1 MKIPMSSNL
10 NKINFCIIGKP
21 NSGKS
26 TLFNC
31 LLDDS
36 ISPVGDEY
44 GLTKNLFKDKFTSHS
59 HDFTIFD
66 TPGLRRKNK
75 INDLDEKNRNKEVIT
90 LVDKVDVV
98 ILLIDSVENITKQDF
113 RLADLAITKKKIIFF
128 LFNKMDLIDEGKKF
142 KTKIDKYLSN
152 NYSQYQMINTDFI
165 SAKKNIRI
173 KNFIKQI
180 INKNKLVHIEF
191 TKTNLNK
198 FLNYLNK
205 QSKYPKIKKREIK
218 PKYIVQIKTGTP
230 LFKVFINSKK
240 KAPLI
245 FQRFFD
251 NAFRD
256 FFKIKGVPISYQFIS
271 SNNPYSD

>member
-1 MKIPMSSNL
+1 MILENSLFFRDAPPTKAPTT
-10 NKINFCIIGKP
+10 FCK
-21 NSGKS
+21 
-26 TLFNC
+26 
-31 LLDDS
+31 DS
-36 ISPVGDEY
+36 IS
-44 GLTKNLFKDKFTSHS
+44 
-59 HDFTIFD
+59 
-66 TPGLRRKNK
+66 
-75 INDLDEKNRNKEVIT
+75 
-90 LVDKVDVV
+90 
-98 ILLIDSVENITKQDF
+98 
-113 RLADLAITKKKIIFF
+113 LAFF
-128 LFNKMDLIDEGKKF
+128 LFTEPPYKIDTFFEKSHLDFKIDLIDEGRKF
-142 KTKIDKYLSN
+142 KSKIEKYLSN

-180 INKNKLVHIEF
+180 INKNKLTNIEIS
-191 TKTNLNK
+191 KKNLNK

-205 QSKYPKIKKREIK
+205 QSKYPKIKKKEIK
-218 PKYIVQIKTGTP
+218 PKYIVQIKTGSP

>member
-1 MKIPMSSNL
+1 
-10 NKINFCIIGKP
+10 
-21 NSGKS
+21 
-26 TLFNC
+26 
-31 LLDDS
+31 
-36 ISPVGDEY
+36 
-44 GLTKNLFKDKFTSHS
+44 
-59 HDFTIFD
+59 
-66 TPGLRRKNK
+66 
-75 INDLDEKNRNKEVIT
+75 
-90 LVDKVDVV
+90 
-98 ILLIDSVENITKQDF
+98 
-113 RLADLAITKKKIIFF
+113 
-128 LFNKMDLIDEGKKF
+128 MDLIDEGKKF
-142 KTKIDKYLSN
+142 KAKIDKYLSN
-152 NYSQYQMINTDFI
+152 NYRPYQMINTDFI

-180 INKNKLVHIEF
+180 IAKNKLVHTEI

-218 PKYIVQIKTGTP
+218 PKYIVQIKTGAP

-240 KAPLI
+240 KAPFI